1 MCHEMC
7 HGDLVK
13 CTCHRRRSD
22 RGLANVSAMPCRKSY
37 LDYEPDTV
45 GIVNRMRL
53 EPDTE
58 LGTALDNAAFV
69 ARRIAPP
76 YAAVPA

>member
-1 MCHEMC
+1 
-7 HGDLVK
+7 
-13 CTCHRRRSD
+13 
-22 RGLANVSAMPCRKSY
+22 MPCRKSY